1 MLEMVKNNARI
12 TLEKFKDKYLKD
24 KEMNRIS
31 LQELQHLLELDEWP
45 SRIEAYDISIFKVLI
60 L

>member
-1 MLEMVKNNARI
+1 MLEMVKNNAKI

-31 LQELQHLLELDEWP
+31 LQELQELI
-45 SRIEAYDISIFKVLI
+45 RA
-60 L
+60 